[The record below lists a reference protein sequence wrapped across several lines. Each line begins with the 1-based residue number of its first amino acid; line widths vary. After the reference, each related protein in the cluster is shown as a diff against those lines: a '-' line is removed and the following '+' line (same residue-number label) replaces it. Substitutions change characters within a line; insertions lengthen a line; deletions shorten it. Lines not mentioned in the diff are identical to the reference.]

1 MLPGMLI
8 QVYQTDSHTDG
19 FNDCFVQS
27 FRLADKSYNQT
38 VMVFI
43 ITVIK
48 QFYPGLNTERGYYLI
63 YFL

>member
-8 QVYQTDSHTDG
+8 QVYQTDSYTDC

-27 FRLADKSYNQT
+27 FRLTDKGYNQT

-43 ITVIK
+43 ITVIE
-48 QFYPGLNTERGYYLI
+48 QLYSGFNTERGYNLI